1 MAGDATLVAVRI
13 TSQNNSTGITRRE
26 LRIFFR
32 ELDRNGPLESM
43 PERCLEATQQTEHSQ
58 LPPVTKVRVQRH
70 RSQADSARRVGACI
84 SSPRPST
91 GQSAVLAK
99 RRAAR

>member
-1 MAGDATLVAVRI
+1 MAGDATFAAIRI
-13 TSQNNSTGITRRE
+13 TSQNNSTAITRRKIR
-26 LRIFFR
+26 LFFR
-32 ELDRNGPLESM
+32 VLNRNAPLEYM
-43 PERCLEATQQTEHSQ
+43 PEDFPQDTQQTEHSQ